1 MFTIEMDT
9 DDGHG
14 ITITTLDETDD
25 FDDVEV
31 ILYEDQVF
39 IRQVNEYDGV
49 SLIVM
54 SPQQFQDI
62 VSAMDLPEGAYY
74 QKTSLKGN

>member
-9 DDGHG
+9 DEGHG

-39 IRQVNEYDGV
+39 IRQIDEYEGVN
-49 SLIVM
+49 LIAM
-54 SPQQFQDI
+54 SPQQLRDI

-74 QKTSLKGN
+74 QKKSLKGN